1 MNTRVRSMIA
11 LKGSLLFVAWQ
22 LAGMVTAQADDAAA
36 ATGASTDTLSTT
48 QKEQPPLQEVVV
60 TGMRANLEKSLDI
73 KMDAPVVLD
82 SINSTELGRFPDD
95 DVADSLEH
103 LPGITIERTTGGE
116 GQKINVRGLSSE
128 YNIVTMNNRILASDD
143 DGRDLAFDV
152 LPAELITGA
161 DVLKSPQASAVEG
174 SIGGTV
180 NLRTASAFDNP
191 GFHAGAHAEGNYND
205 LSELKGSKYS
215 LFVENTNADQTLGFV
230 LGGVRSDTNIRTDS
244 LNAYNQNIYGPASYP
259 YPTGPNL
266 VPPPGSVPLVATPCC
281 ITFGSIFDDKKR
293 DALTGSLEWRPSS
306 TFRLTA
312 DALWTQAQRPADR
325 LQRVVLLPGQSRRDA
340 LGKQR
345 RRQERRHYRRH
356 RRQLPAGNG
365 QQHREPAGR
374 TPICTA

>member
-22 LAGMVTAQADDAAA
+22 LAGTVTAQADDAAA
-36 ATGASTDTLSTT
+36 ATSASTDTLSTT

-73 KMDAPVVLD
+73 KKDAPVVLD

-306 TFRLTA
+306 TFRMTA
-312 DALWTQAQRPADR
+312 DASVDQAQRPADR
-325 LQRVVLLPGQSRRDA
+325 LQRVVLLPGQSRRHA

-345 RRQERRHYRRH
+345 RRARTAS
-356 RRQLPAGNG
+356 LP
-365 QQHREPAGR
+365 PSPSTTSSPKWST
-374 TPICTA
+374 TP